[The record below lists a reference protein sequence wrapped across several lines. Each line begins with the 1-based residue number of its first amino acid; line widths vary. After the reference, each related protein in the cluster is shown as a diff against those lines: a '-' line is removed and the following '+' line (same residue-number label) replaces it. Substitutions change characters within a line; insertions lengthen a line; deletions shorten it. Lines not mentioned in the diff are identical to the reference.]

1 MEYEDRSASKVSPAE
16 PTPLAR
22 AVITVIGVSSAA
34 MGVLSLVGATVEPIV
49 RLRAASLSIENVPL
63 GNAGIARFSGEM
75 DGVTARYST
84 VNLELQ
90 DAPKEIAR
98 LDAGLAAIEYFP
110 VILLSLTLCWL
121 CWSATKGRPF
131 FRTSP
136 PMLGAAGVAIV
147 LFDVLGSVLRGRLLA
162 AVVEA
167 AGTGGTAG
175 DAGGGAIEGLAV
187 GSSYGGLFF
196 EAGVILVVLSAIF
209 GLGST
214 MQRDTEQ
221 LV

>member
-1 MEYEDRSASKVSPAE
+1 
-16 PTPLAR
+16 
-22 AVITVIGVSSAA
+22 
-34 MGVLSLVGATVEPIV
+34 
-49 RLRAASLSIENVPL
+49 
-63 GNAGIARFSGEM
+63 
-75 DGVTARYST
+75 
-84 VNLELQ
+84 
-90 DAPKEIAR
+90 
-98 LDAGLAAIEYFP
+98 
-110 VILLSLTLCWL
+110 
-121 CWSATKGRPF
+121 
-131 FRTSP
+131 
-136 PMLGAAGVAIV
+136 MLGAAGVAIV